1 MSLTVVSFTTTF
13 DYTNNVFIL
22 TDTTDY
28 AGQSVN
34 TLVSSIP
41 DVIGNFKIIDPNGNV
56 IWNNTN
62 FSIQSG
68 TAQSIA
74 AGNITLAVGASPT
87 DDYFNGLYCFLSA
100 GTGSPQNT
108 RITDYT
114 AIGTLATVS
123 PSWVGIGGTPTYRI
137 TFGDIVP
144 AAALTTQTSISL
156 SNGQD
161 GYPIAGTYT
170 IVYTVK
176 SAISTSAVYAVS
188 TVSFDFDFVP
198 PVIELS
204 STVDCLIPQLIAT
217 DATNYVVDGITPTIT
232 RTHTLYNPPSIGG
245 STVGT
250 ATDLSI
256 SNFYTPA
263 AYQHTLSVDLSYTLA
278 DGTIVT
284 MTLTGNQT
292 INVTCDHKLC
302 DIYCCVSSLWNNY
315 MNSVTSNPTLGN
327 IYLTKL
333 TQVTSIMT
341 LISQA
346 YECSASGSTI
356 DEYVNQILRI
366 ADCAPG
372 CGCSSSTPVPVTGLG
387 GNGTTIVVSAGNGI
401 TVTSATVGGTTTY
414 TVSINQSILNS
425 INSIQAVTVVGAV
438 SNTVVESPTGT
449 WTVTGADMAVS
460 ADTQLPTTTSIAVTP
475 TTVGGIDTL
484 YTFNY
489 IGRDYKLL
497 KSYAPTTPGTTTG
510 TTEEIIAAASY
521 TMPDGVATTAGD
533 KIRVAAEFYTTDTS
547 ATTNSTVRLKAGG
560 ISGTVIG
567 AWYIQYNYTSG
578 AHKYY
583 TNLAV
588 RLEVELTRITATTV
602 RAVLW
607 VKPLTAALVYQ
618 VNASAI
624 VADTVI
630 TIPSM
635 DLGQPDID
643 FVATIEETAAGAAG
657 RTELR
662 LHTVE
667 FIPEV

>member
-1 MSLTVVSFTTTF
+1 MSLTAVSFTTTF

-28 AGQSVN
+28 SGQSVN
-34 TLVSSIP
+34 TLVSNIP

-263 AYQHTLSVDLSYTLA
+263 AYQHTLSVDLSYTLT

-302 DIYCCVSSLWNNY
+302 DIYCCVRTLWNNY
-315 MNSVTSNPTLGN
+315 ITYSTSNPTLAN
-327 IYLTKL
+327 QYLTKL

-346 YECSASGSTI
+346 YECSGSGSAI
-356 DEYVNQILRI
+356 DEYVNQILTI
-366 ADCAPG
+366 ANCEAG
-372 CGCSSSTPVPVTGLG
+372 CGCTSSTPVPVTGLG

-401 TVTSATVGGTTTY
+401 TVTSSTVGGTTTY
-414 TVSINQSILNS
+414 TVNINQSILNS
-425 INSIQAVTVVGAV
+425 INSIQAVTVVGAT
-438 SNTVVESPTGT
+438 NITVVESPTGT
-449 WTVTGADMAVS
+449 WTVTGATVTVG
-460 ADTQLPTTTSIAVTP
+460 ADTQLPTTTSLSVTNTGTP
-475 TTVGGIDTL
+475 VTNYDIK
-484 YTFNY
+484 Y
-489 IGRDYKLL
+489 IGRDYKELL
-497 KSYAPTTPGTTTG
+497 NYAP
-510 TTEEIIAAASY
+510 AS
-521 TMPDGVATTAGD
+521 PATTATANEEIVGSSYSMVED
-533 KIRVAAEFYTTDTS
+533 VITTAQDM
-547 ATTNSTVRLKAGG
+547 VRLKGIFAMVGSTVNATLRMKIGG
-560 ISGTVIG
+560 VGGTALFSVPLV
-567 AWYIQYNYTSG
+567 YNSTSG
-578 AHKYY
+578 AIKYY
-583 TNLAV
+583 SHNRAIITV
-588 RLEVELTRITATTV
+588 DVIRITATTARINYHV
-602 RAVLW
+602 NYQIAYSYSGSAIAANREWSDSYVLSVPDFDNGTNVW
-607 VKPLTAALVYQ
+607 CCTIDD
-618 VNASAI
+618 ASA
-624 VADTVI
+624 
-630 TIPSM
+630 
-635 DLGQPDID
+635 GQ
-643 FVATIEETAAGAAG
+643 
-657 RTELR
+657 TELR
-662 LHTVE
+662 NFSLE
-667 FIPEV
+667 FIPKV